1 MSGSPQPSD
10 RLVRAYF
17 AARRRRERAGDLLD
31 ALIDGLW
38 LGALDRDR
46 LSQLDEAHYETLV
59 ERTATATFSYA
70 DEHWNTSGLQA
81 WEGPVVER
89 VFPRGARVVVTGAGG
104 GREVLA
110 LLEHGYDAVGYEP
123 HAGLV
128 RAGSDLLAR
137 RGYPDRLREM
147 QRDVFPPETGP
158 FDALLIG
165 WGSYMLSPGRERR
178 VAFIRSARE
187 RMESGAPAMLS
198 FFVRSPS
205 ERDYVRLAAAANLVR
220 RLRGLEPAE
229 VGDALRPNF
238 VHHFTREELQ
248 AELVAAGF
256 ALESY
261 EERPYG
267 HAVARAA

>member
-1 MSGSPQPSD
+1 M
-10 RLVRAYF
+10 
-17 AARRRRERAGDLLD
+17 RERAGDLLD
-31 ALIDGLW
+31 ALVDGCW
-38 LGALDRDR
+38 LGAFDRDR
-46 LSQLDEAHYETLV
+46 LSQLDAAHYETLV

-70 DEHWNTSGLQA
+70 DEHWNTSGFQA
-81 WEGPVVER
+81 WEGPLVER
-89 VFPRGARVVVTGAGG
+89 AFPQGARVVVTGAGG

-110 LLEHGYDAVGYEP
+110 LLERGYDAVGYEP

-128 RAGSDLLAR
+128 RAGSALLSR

-147 QRDVFPPETGP
+147 QRDVFPSGTGP
-158 FDALLIG
+158 IDALLVG

-178 VAFIRSARE
+178 VAFIRAARE
-187 RMESGAPAMLS
+187 RMDDDAPALLS

-205 ERDYVRLAAAANLVR
+205 ERDYVRLAAAANVVR
-220 RLRGLEPAE
+220 RVRGLEAVE

-238 VHHFTREELQ
+238 VHHFTRDELQ

-256 ALESY
+256 TLELY